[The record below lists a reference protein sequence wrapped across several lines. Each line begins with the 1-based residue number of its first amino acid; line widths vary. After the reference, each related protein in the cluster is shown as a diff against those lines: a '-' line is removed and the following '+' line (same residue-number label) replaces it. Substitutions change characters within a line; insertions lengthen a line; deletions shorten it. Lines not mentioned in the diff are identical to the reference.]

1 MFDLIAAKP
10 DCTPLALADFLGQM
24 SVVSGFSQ
32 ALENSGVFPARYL
45 NALSDAD
52 FYCRLRNYVLYDSL
66 LDNWMMFVVNNLAR
80 VVMAMST
87 AFVTLWVIMA
97 GLKMM
102 SGTQREPVIELMFR
116 GGKIVLVLSL
126 ISSMLAATD
135 TIVHTVLGLQNA
147 ITTLITGSDLSVDR
161 LIDMNLAIAQV
172 MNMVVEDVTL
182 TSLDQANQSG
192 SKSLLGGLLGQTGP
206 AALTSVLVLLS
217 QIAIVFALMLAPLFL
232 FFLLFK
238 ETSSLF
244 WSWAKFL
251 LGTFIS
257 LCFLAIVSSVAMSAS
272 LSYGITVMVSYVLN
286 SVADAGDAL
295 NATPLQIGLGAVA
308 EVLIGLLTSGG
319 DRVDMSGATMR
330 MAMMGGLFA
339 TLIVAVPPMIM
350 QMFNASIGYASN
362 LMGSMG
368 LIRPTAQ
375 SGGGGG
381 GAAAG
386 QQGAQAAGG
395 GGAGSYSPAALSGP
409 AGGSAQSNNQ
419 MLINRA
425 NSQHLGG
432 ADGGGAGLGAP
443 RPGAV
448 GLAPLSNNNVAQIR
462 GLQSGDEFRAGSQ
475 VLSKSAPVDGGSSA
489 TTTTGSTGWSPKY
502 ANGTDVEDAVFV
514 KQAHLGTGGAL
525 HVDGRGDNAASIGGS
540 RVIEQGAG
548 RAEVVRPNIAA
559 PEMAVA
565 LAQSKATPVHAMPRG
580 LVGAAAPAQLS
591 PARLSTSVPTKTA

>member
-147 ITTLITGSDLSVDR
+147 ITTIITGSDLSVDR

-425 NSQHLGG
+425 NSQYLGG

>member
-135 TIVHTVLGLQNA
+135 TIVHTVFGLQNA

-425 NSQHLGG
+425 NSQYLGG

>member
-147 ITTLITGSDLSVDR
+147 ITTIITGSDLSVDR

-182 TSLDQANQSG
+182 TSLDQVNQSG

-238 ETSSLF
+238 ETASLF

-375 SGGGGG
+375 SGGSGG
-381 GAAAG
+381 GAGATG
-386 QQGAQAAGG
+386 QEGAQAAGG

-448 GLAPLSNNNVAQIR
+448 GLASSSNGNVAQIR
-462 GLQSGDEFRAGSQ
+462 GLHSGDEFRPGSQ
-475 VLSKSAPVDGGSSA
+475 VLSKSAPADGGSAA

-525 HVDGRGDNAASIGGS
+525 HVDGGGDKAGSIGGS

-548 RAEVVRPNIAA
+548 LSEVVRPSSAD
-559 PEMAVA
+559 
-565 LAQSKATPVHAMPRG
+565 TPVHAMPRG

-591 PARLSTSVPTKTA
+591 PARLSTTVPTKTA